1 MIRRLYSPSAFIKQ
15 GIRETDL
22 RQCPS
27 GLLMHS
33 IVVIQHLI
41 LPREPINTL
50 AVASSI
56 RAIEAFNT
64 SLVDSHV
71 AIEIAV
77 AGDGLVASWVLAM
90 IAAGR
95 YVARVEVMSILL
107 KWGLPMV
114 CSILGAWV
122 LWSSDSHLRVMGEM
136 ALGICSGL
144 DGVVAACKRN
154 P

>member
-1 MIRRLYSPSAFIKQ
+1 
-15 GIRETDL
+15 
-22 RQCPS
+22 
-27 GLLMHS
+27 MHS

-50 AVASSI
+50 AIATSI
-56 RAIEAFNT
+56 RTIEAFDT

-90 IAAGR
+90 IAAGW
-95 YVARVEVMSILL
+95 YVARVDVKSVLQSGSLDMICVILN
-107 KWGLPMV
+107 
-114 CSILGAWV
+114 AWV

-144 DGVVAACKRN
+144 DGVGTACWCKTRLVWIGQA
-154 P
+154 